1 MGNRTGGVH
10 YRVVENRSC
19 HVFCETLV
27 RVVGNKI
34 GGIKNRLVGIKQI
47 FCLDRVGQLVNVWLV
62 GKRTDGLLYRLVG
75 IKTDDVHKRLVGI
88 RIDGVH

>member
-1 MGNRTGGVH
+1 MGNRTCGAH

-19 HVFCETLV
+19 DVFCET
-27 RVVGNKI
+27 RVVGNRI

-47 FCLDRVGQLVNVWLV
+47 FCLDRVGRLVNVWLV

-75 IKTDDVHKRLVGI
+75 IRTGDVH
-88 RIDGVH
+88 